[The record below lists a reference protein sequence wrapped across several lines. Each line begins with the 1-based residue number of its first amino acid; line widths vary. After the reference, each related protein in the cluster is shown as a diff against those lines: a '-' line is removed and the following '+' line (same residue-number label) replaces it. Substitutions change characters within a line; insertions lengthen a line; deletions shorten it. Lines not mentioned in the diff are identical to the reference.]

1 MQDETPKYPI
11 WYEPHPVSMER
22 KAELRAKGFRI
33 LDAVFMPEGHVNPG
47 TEEEPKGQA
56 THRGRAEGAIKAQL
70 DAAGISHH
78 HNAGL
83 KKLQELLP
91 QA

>member
-1 MQDETPKYPI
+1 MMQDETPKYPI

-56 THRGRAEGAIKAQL
+56 THRGRAEGRHQSPA
-70 DAAGISHH
+70 
-78 HNAGL
+78 
-83 KKLQELLP
+83 
-91 QA
+91 

>member
-1 MQDETPKYPI
+1 MLQDETPKYPI

-47 TEEEPKGQA
+47 TEEEPKDKQPTEDEQKA
-56 THRGRAEGAIKAQL
+56 AIKAQL

-83 KKLQELLP
+83 KHHIRGKT
-91 QA
+91 